1 METKQKR
8 KIFRASVTVEA
19 ALLMPVVI
27 FTVFMA
33 LYLAFHVHNR
43 TWLSSR
49 AGEQAISGHE
59 QELPSLMAGAG
70 ITGSL
75 KDTASQR
82 TSSYHTETA
91 YYTGSV
97 LWSEEIFRTYNKTRP
112 LRLLRKARAAVKKN

>member
-1 METKQKR
+1 METKQDR
-8 KIFRASVTVEA
+8 TIFRASITIEA
-19 ALLMPVVI
+19 ALIMPVVI

-70 ITGSL
+70 ITGTLTDS
-75 KDTASQR
+75 TSQR
-82 TSSYHTETA
+82 TASYHADTA

-97 LWSEEIFRTYNKTRP
+97 LWSEDIFRTYNKTRP
-112 LRLLRKARAAVKKN
+112 LKVLRKAKAAGRKK